1 MSTMNQPLDG
11 LRIAVAM
18 PIFNESDGIAETLTS
33 IDEAF
38 RGSGATVTMCI
49 QNDVSTDNTLQVLTD
64 LTTTL
69 QLSLTVETNQQNSG
83 HGPTTFA
90 AYQRALSTE
99 SSIVMQLDSDGQFDA
114 AELPML
120 CSAIAT
126 GSEVVVGIRSN
137 RVDPWF
143 RKFLTYLLR
152 NFLRARYVG
161 RFPDPNSPIRAYSA
175 SALAP
180 MLSDLPTEPL
190 IPNIY
195 LSILAVRK
203 KLRVAYIHVSH
214 RERRGGQSTGTMWQS
229 ANQWKKISRLLKFC
243 QKSFR
248 QLLSF

>member
-1 MSTMNQPLDG
+1 MSTMNHSLDG

-38 RGSGATVTMCI
+38 RDSGATVTMCI

-64 LTTTL
+64 LATTL
-69 QLSLTVETNQQNSG
+69 QLNITVETNQQNSG

-114 AELPML
+114 TELPML
-120 CSAIAT
+120 CLAIAT

-195 LSILAVRK
+195 LSILAVRQ
-203 KLRVAYIHVSH
+203 KLEVVYVHVSH

>member
-1 MSTMNQPLDG
+1 MITMNSSLEG
-11 LRIAVAM
+11 LNISIAM

-38 RGSGATVTMCI
+38 RHSGAMVTVCI
-49 QNDVSTDNTLQVLTD
+49 QNDVSTDNTLHVLTE
-64 LTTTL
+64 LATSL
-69 QLSLTVETNQQNSG
+69 QLNIAVETNQRNSG
-83 HGPTTFA
+83 HGPTTFT
-90 AYQRALSTE
+90 AYQRALNTG

-114 AELPML
+114 TELPVL

-126 GSEVVVGIRSN
+126 GKAVVIGIRSN

-152 NFLRARYVG
+152 NFLRARYLG
-161 RFPDPNSPIRAYSA
+161 RFPDPNSPIRAYST
-175 SALAP
+175 SVLGP
-180 MLSDLPTEPL
+180 LLDKLPSEPL

-195 LSILAVRK
+195 LSILTVRQ
-203 KLRVAYIHVSH
+203 KLEVVYIHVSH

-229 ANQWKKISRLLKFC
+229 ANQWQKIKRLLKFC
-243 QKSFR
+243 RKSFR

>member
-1 MSTMNQPLDG
+1 MSTMNPSLNG
-11 LRIAVAM
+11 LSISVAM
-18 PIFNESDGIAETLTS
+18 PIFNESDGIAETLSS

-38 RGSGATVTMCI
+38 RNSGATVTICI
-49 QNDVSTDNTLQVLTD
+49 QNDVSTDNTLQVLTE
-64 LTTTL
+64 LATAL
-69 QLSLTVETNQQNSG
+69 QLNISVETNEQNLG
-83 HGPTTFA
+83 HGPTAFN
-90 AYQRALSTE
+90 AYKRALCTG

-114 AELPML
+114 TELPML

-126 GSEVVVGIRSN
+126 GKAVVIGIRSN

-161 RFPDPNSPIRAYSA
+161 RFPDPNSPIRAYS
-175 SALAP
+175 SAVLAP
-180 MLSDLPTEPL
+180 MLSKLPNEPL

-195 LSILAVRK
+195 LSILAVREK
-203 KLRVAYIHVSH
+203 HDVEYVHVSH

-229 ANQWKKISRLLKFC
+229 ANQWQKIKRLLKFC
-243 QKSFR
+243 RKSFR

>member
-1 MSTMNQPLDG
+1 MNHSLNG
-11 LRIAVAM
+11 ISIAVAM

-64 LTTTL
+64 LATTL
-69 QLSLTVETNQQNSG
+69 QLNITVETNQRNSG

-114 AELPML
+114 TELPLL

-175 SALAP
+175 SALAL
-180 MLSDLPTEPL
+180 MLGDLPTEPL

-195 LSILAVRK
+195 LSILAVRQ
-203 KLRVAYIHVSH
+203 KLAVVYVHVSH

-243 QKSFR
+243 RKSFR

>member
-1 MSTMNQPLDG
+1 MNHSLNG
-11 LRIAVAM
+11 IRIAVAM

-38 RGSGATVTMCI
+38 RGSGSTVTMCI

-64 LTTTL
+64 LATTL
-69 QLSLTVETNQQNSG
+69 QLNITVETNQRNSG

-114 AELPML
+114 TELPLL

-175 SALAP
+175 SALAL
-180 MLSDLPTEPL
+180 MLGDLPTEPL

-195 LSILAVRK
+195 LSILAVRQ
-203 KLRVAYIHVSH
+203 KLEVVYVHVSH

-243 QKSFR
+243 RKSFR

>member
-1 MSTMNQPLDG
+1 MNSSLEG
-11 LRIAVAM
+11 LSISIAM

-38 RGSGATVTMCI
+38 RDSGATVTMCI
-49 QNDVSTDNTLQVLTD
+49 QNDVSTDNTLQVLAE
-64 LTTTL
+64 LSTTL
-69 QLSLTVETNQQNSG
+69 QLNIAVETNKQNQG

-90 AYQRALSTE
+90 AYQRALNSG

-114 AELPML
+114 TELPML
-120 CSAIAT
+120 CSAIAE
-126 GSEVVVGIRSN
+126 GKEVVIGIRSN

-152 NFLRARYVG
+152 NFLRARYLG

-175 SALAP
+175 SVLSP
-180 MLSDLPTEPL
+180 MLSELPNEPL

-203 KLRVAYIHVSH
+203 KLNVEFVPVSH
-214 RERRGGQSTGTMWQS
+214 RERRGGQTIGTMWQS
-229 ANQWKKISRLLKFC
+229 SNQWQKIKRLLKFC
-243 QKSFR
+243 RKSFQ

>member
-1 MSTMNQPLDG
+1 MSTMNQSLDG

-49 QNDVSTDNTLQVLTD
+49 QNDVSTDNTLQVLTN
-64 LTTTL
+64 LATTL
-69 QLSLTVETNQQNSG
+69 QLNLTVETNQRNSG

-114 AELPML
+114 TELPSL

-137 RVDPWF
+137 RVDPRF

-175 SALAP
+175 TALAP
-180 MLSDLPTEPL
+180 MLSKLPAEPL

-195 LSILAVRK
+195 LSILAVRQ
-203 KLRVAYIHVSH
+203 KLEVVYVHVSH

-229 ANQWKKISRLLKFC
+229 ANQWQKIKRLLKFC
-243 QKSFR
+243 RKSFR

>member
-1 MSTMNQPLDG
+1 MNQPLDG

>member
-1 MSTMNQPLDG
+1 MNSSLEG
-11 LRIAVAM
+11 LSISIAM

-38 RGSGATVTMCI
+38 RDSGATVTMCI
-49 QNDVSTDNTLQVLTD
+49 QNDVSTDNTLQVLAE
-64 LTTTL
+64 LSTTL
-69 QLSLTVETNQQNSG
+69 QLNITVETNKQNQG

-90 AYQRALSTE
+90 AYQRALNSG

-114 AELPML
+114 TELPML
-120 CSAIAT
+120 CSAIAE
-126 GSEVVVGIRSN
+126 GKEVVIGIRSN

-152 NFLRARYVG
+152 NFLRARYLG

-175 SALAP
+175 SV
-180 MLSDLPTEPL
+180 LSPILSELPNEPL

-203 KLRVAYIHVSH
+203 KLNVEFVPVSH
-214 RERRGGQSTGTMWQS
+214 RERRGSESTGTMWQS
-229 ANQWKKISRLLKFC
+229 ANQWTKIARLLKFC
-243 QKSFR
+243 RKSFR

>member
-1 MSTMNQPLDG
+1 
-11 LRIAVAM
+11 
-18 PIFNESDGIAETLTS
+18 
-33 IDEAF
+33 
-38 RGSGATVTMCI
+38 
-49 QNDVSTDNTLQVLTD
+49 
-64 LTTTL
+64 
-69 QLSLTVETNQQNSG
+69 
-83 HGPTTFA
+83 
-90 AYQRALSTE
+90 
-99 SSIVMQLDSDGQFDA
+99 MQLDSDGQFDA
-114 AELPML
+114 TELPML

-161 RFPDPNSPIRAYSA
+161 QFPDPNSPIRAYSA
-175 SALAP
+175 CALAP
-180 MLSDLPTEPL
+180 MLSVLPTEPL

-195 LSILAVRK
+195 LSILAVRQ
-203 KLRVAYIHVSH
+203 KLEVVYVHVSH

>member
-1 MSTMNQPLDG
+1 MSTMNHSLDG

-64 LTTTL
+64 LATTL
-69 QLSLTVETNQQNSG
+69 QLNITVETNQQNSG

-114 AELPML
+114 TELPML

-161 RFPDPNSPIRAYSA
+161 QFPDPNSPIRAYSA
-175 SALAP
+175 CALAP
-180 MLSDLPTEPL
+180 MLSVLPTEPL

-195 LSILAVRK
+195 LSILAVRQ
-203 KLRVAYIHVSH
+203 KLEVVYVHVSH

>member
-1 MSTMNQPLDG
+1 
-11 LRIAVAM
+11 M

-38 RGSGATVTMCI
+38 RDSGATVTMCI
-49 QNDVSTDNTLQVLTD
+49 QNDVSTDNTLQVLAE
-64 LTTTL
+64 LSTTL
-69 QLSLTVETNQQNSG
+69 QLNIAVETNKQNQG

-90 AYQRALSTE
+90 AYQRALNSG

-114 AELPML
+114 TELPML
-120 CSAIAT
+120 CSAIAE
-126 GSEVVVGIRSN
+126 GKEVVIGIRSN

-152 NFLRARYVG
+152 NFLRARYLG

-175 SALAP
+175 SVLSP
-180 MLSDLPTEPL
+180 MLSELPNEPL

-203 KLRVAYIHVSH
+203 KLNVEFVPVSH
-214 RERRGGQSTGTMWQS
+214 RERRGGQTIGTMWQS
-229 ANQWKKISRLLKFC
+229 SNQWQKIKRLLKFC
-243 QKSFR
+243 RKSFQ

>member
-1 MSTMNQPLDG
+1 MKSSLPG
-11 LRIAVAM
+11 LTISVAM

-38 RGSGATVTMCI
+38 RNSGATVTMCI
-49 QNDVSTDNTLQVLTD
+49 QNDVSTDNTLQVLTEIA
-64 LTTTL
+64 TTL
-69 QLSLTVETNQQNSG
+69 QLNIAVETNKQNQG

-90 AYQRALSTE
+90 AYQRALSSG
-99 SSIVMQLDSDGQFDA
+99 SSVVMQLDSDGQFDA
-114 AELPML
+114 TELPIL
-120 CSAIAT
+120 CSAIAE
-126 GSEVVVGIRSN
+126 GKEVVIGIRSN

-152 NFLRARYVG
+152 NFLRARYLG

-175 SALAP
+175 SALGP
-180 MLSDLPTEPL
+180 MLDKLPNEPL

-203 KLRVAYIHVSH
+203 KLDVSYIHVSH
-214 RERRGGQSTGTMWQS
+214 RERRGSQSTGTMWQS
-229 ANQWKKISRLLKFC
+229 SNQWQKIKRLLKFC
-243 QKSFR
+243 RKSFR

>member
-64 LTTTL
+64 LATTL
-69 QLSLTVETNQQNSG
+69 QLNLTVETNQQNSG

-229 ANQWKKISRLLKFC
+229 TSQWKRISRLLKFC
-243 QKSFR
+243 RKSFR

>member
-1 MSTMNQPLDG
+1 
-11 LRIAVAM
+11 M
-18 PIFNESDGIAETLTS
+18 PIFNESDGISETLTS

-38 RGSGATVTMCI
+38 LDSGATVTLYI
-49 QNDVSTDNTLQVLTD
+49 QNDVSTDNTLQVLAE
-64 LTTTL
+64 LSTTL
-69 QLSLTVETNQQNSG
+69 QLNIAVETNKQNQG

-90 AYQRALSTE
+90 AYQRALNSG

-114 AELPML
+114 TELPML
-120 CSAIAT
+120 CSAIAE
-126 GSEVVVGIRSN
+126 GKEVVIGIRSN

-152 NFLRARYVG
+152 NFLRARYLG

-175 SALAP
+175 SVLSP
-180 MLSDLPTEPL
+180 MLSELPNEPL

-203 KLRVAYIHVSH
+203 KLNVEFVPVSH
-214 RERRGGQSTGTMWQS
+214 RERRGGQTTGTMWQS
-229 ANQWKKISRLLKFC
+229 SNQWQKIKRLLKFC
-243 QKSFR
+243 RKSFQ

>member
-1 MSTMNQPLDG
+1 
-11 LRIAVAM
+11 
-18 PIFNESDGIAETLTS
+18 
-33 IDEAF
+33 
-38 RGSGATVTMCI
+38 
-49 QNDVSTDNTLQVLTD
+49 LTD
-64 LTTTL
+64 LATTL
-69 QLSLTVETNQQNSG
+69 QLNITVETNQRNSG

-114 AELPML
+114 TELPLL

-175 SALAP
+175 SALAL
-180 MLSDLPTEPL
+180 MLGDLPTEPL

-195 LSILAVRK
+195 LSILAVRQ
-203 KLRVAYIHVSH
+203 KLEVVYVHVSH

-243 QKSFR
+243 RKSFR

>member
-1 MSTMNQPLDG
+1 MSTMNHSLDG

-38 RGSGATVTMCI
+38 RDSGATVTMCI

-64 LTTTL
+64 LATTL
-69 QLSLTVETNQQNSG
+69 QLNITVETNQQNSG

-90 AYQRALSTE
+90 AYKRALSTE

-114 AELPML
+114 TELPML

-195 LSILAVRK
+195 LSILAVRQ
-203 KLRVAYIHVSH
+203 KLEVVYVHVSH

>member
-1 MSTMNQPLDG
+1 MKSSLEG
-11 LRIAVAM
+11 LSISIAM
-18 PIFNESDGIAETLTS
+18 PIFNESDGITETLTS

-38 RGSGATVTMCI
+38 RDSGATVTLCI
-49 QNDVSTDNTLQVLTD
+49 QNDVSTDNTLHVIGELAA
-64 LTTTL
+64 TL
-69 QLSLTVETNQQNSG
+69 QLNIAVETNQRNSG

-90 AYQRALSTE
+90 AYRRAVNTR
-99 SSIVMQLDSDGQFDA
+99 SSIVMQLDSDGQFEA

-126 GSEVVVGIRSN
+126 GKEVVIGIRSN

-152 NFLRARYVG
+152 NFLRARYLG

-175 SALAP
+175 SVLGP
-180 MLSDLPTEPL
+180 LLDKLPSEPL

-195 LSILAVRK
+195 LAILAVRK
-203 KLRVAYIHVSH
+203 KLDVSYIHVSH
-214 RERRGGQSTGTMWQS
+214 RERRGSESTGTMWQS
-229 ANQWKKISRLLKFC
+229 ANQWQKIKRLLKFC
-243 QKSFR
+243 RKSFR

>member
-1 MSTMNQPLDG
+1 MNSSLEG
-11 LRIAVAM
+11 LSISIAM

-38 RGSGATVTMCI
+38 RDSGATVVLCI
-49 QNDVSTDNTLQVLTD
+49 QNDVSTDNTLQVLAQ
-64 LTTTL
+64 LSTTL
-69 QLSLTVETNQQNSG
+69 QLNIAVETNQQNQG

-90 AYQRALSTE
+90 AYQRALNTG

-114 AELPML
+114 TELPML
-120 CSAIAT
+120 CSKIT
-126 GSEVVVGIRSN
+126 QGKEVVIGIRNN

-152 NFLRARYVG
+152 NFLRARYMG
-161 RFPDPNSPIRAYSA
+161 GFPDPNSPIRAYSA
-175 SALAP
+175 SALGP
-180 MLSDLPTEPL
+180 MLRVLPNEPL

-203 KLRVAYIHVSH
+203 KLNVSYIHVSH

-229 ANQWKKISRLLKFC
+229 SNQWQKIKRLLTFC
-243 QKSFR
+243 RKSFR